1 MLVASSFSKNFGLY
15 KERVGALTLIGA
27 DADAAATALSHL
39 KIAVRTSYSNPPAH
53 GSAIVSEILADT
65 DLTRQWQGE
74 VAAMRERINGM
85 RGELVAGL
93 NAQGIERDFS
103 FIERQRGMFSFSGL
117 GSEQVATLREQYS
130 IYIVG
135 GGRINVAGLTNAN
148 LGYFCEAVAAV
159 L

>member
-1 MLVASSFSKNFGLY
+1 
-15 KERVGALTLIGA
+15 
-27 DADAAATALSHL
+27 
-39 KIAVRTSYSNPPAH
+39 
-53 GSAIVSEILADT
+53 
-65 DLTRQWQGE
+65 
-74 VAAMRERINGM
+74 
-85 RGELVAGL
+85 
-93 NAQGIERDFS
+93 
-103 FIERQRGMFSFSGL
+103 MFSFSGL

>member
-1 MLVASSFSKNFGLY
+1 
-15 KERVGALTLIGA
+15 
-27 DADAAATALSHL
+27 
-39 KIAVRTSYSNPPAH
+39 
-53 GSAIVSEILADT
+53 
-65 DLTRQWQGE
+65 
-74 VAAMRERINGM
+74 M

-117 GSEQVATLREQYS
+117 DPEQVATLREQYS